1 MKLTQTVKV
10 KNSLGLH
17 IRPAT
22 AIVKLLQNTS
32 SKVFFSFKDMTV
44 NAKSIM
50 SLLILSAQKNATIE
64 ITIEGKD
71 ASLVMEQL
79 SEGFETKFGER

>member
-1 MKLTQTVKV
+1 
-10 KNSLGLH
+10 
-17 IRPAT
+17 
-22 AIVKLLQNTS
+22 
-32 SKVFFSFKDMTV
+32 MTV

>member
-1 MKLTQTVKV
+1 M
-10 KNSLGLH
+10 H

-22 AIVKLLQNTS
+22 AIVRLLQNTK

-64 ITIEGKD
+64 INVEGQD
-71 ASLVMEQL
+71 AQAVMQNLVH
-79 SEGFETKFGER
+79 GFETKFGEK